1 MSGRS
6 SALAGI
12 VLLAAGLAAL
22 AGAGLLAR
30 QRAAADAAA
39 RRQAADVA
47 RALEDGVG
55 ALKAELGQ
63 ELQGVA
69 EIPQLRSALGNQAD
83 AVTFHDLFKNEDWW
97 DRYRDRAFAILVG
110 DEVLVTQLFDPSA
123 AAEGAR
129 RARGTIG
136 TSIHALEA
144 HRQVH
149 LMAVGSYRLPRLGI
163 TFTLLLGRPFD
174 RALLDK
180 LRAGPDAAVALSDG
194 RRIQTSTGDGELGGL
209 AGTLVGREAEAAF
222 VPSGADWT
230 AAAVPVADKSWV
242 VGLARRRDG
251 GLPLSAVVACAAVGG
266 ALLIAGA
273 VALFR
278 RRRRAEGAPADAP
291 AFTPAAG
298 ASPPPRSPVTPS
310 ERARDLQPL
319 MLAGTT
325 PAPGGGRGSVA
336 LATALAQEG
345 GQQFGR
351 YRLLERIG
359 EGGMAEVFTALLS
372 GAEGFER
379 LVVIKR
385 LKPHLALNPE
395 AVSQFIDEARLGS
408 QLTHSNIVTVLD
420 FGKVGDGYYL
430 AEDFVDGRTLAQ
442 IAARYQERY
451 GRSIPT
457 AIAYHVVHE
466 VLAGIAYAHER
477 VDLQGRALGIVHR
490 DISPT
495 NIMVSFEG
503 EVKLLDFGI
512 VKAAERVTKTR
523 EGSVKGNVG
532 YMSPEQAR
540 GHEVSTRSDLF
551 SLGVV
556 MFEVLSGEPFYQGA
570 SPLDIQYQAA
580 TGPTVEHL
588 ARIAKLPAPAPDFL
602 RRVLAIDS
610 GARYPSA
617 RAFAKDLTPS
627 ATMAKGQIAEMMRA
641 LFAP

>member
-1 MSGRS
+1 MPASP
-6 SALAGI
+6 GI
-12 VLLAAGLAAL
+12 RAAP
-22 AGAGLLAR
+22 AGAG
-30 QRAAADAAA
+30 
-39 RRQAADVA
+39 
-47 RALEDGVG
+47 GPVG
-55 ALKAELGQ
+55 AA
-63 ELQGVA
+63 
-69 EIPQLRSALGNQAD
+69 
-83 AVTFHDLFKNEDWW
+83 
-97 DRYRDRAFAILVG
+97 
-110 DEVLVTQLFDPSA
+110 
-123 AAEGAR
+123 
-129 RARGTIG
+129 
-136 TSIHALEA
+136 
-144 HRQVH
+144 
-149 LMAVGSYRLPRLGI
+149 
-163 TFTLLLGRPFD
+163 
-174 RALLDK
+174 
-180 LRAGPDAAVALSDG
+180 
-194 RRIQTSTGDGELGGL
+194 
-209 AGTLVGREAEAAF
+209 
-222 VPSGADWT
+222 
-230 AAAVPVADKSWV
+230 
-242 VGLARRRDG
+242 
-251 GLPLSAVVACAAVGG
+251 
-266 ALLIAGA
+266 
-273 VALFR
+273 
-278 RRRRAEGAPADAP
+278 
-291 AFTPAAG
+291 
-298 ASPPPRSPVTPS
+298 
-310 ERARDLQPL
+310 
-319 MLAGTT
+319 
-325 PAPGGGRGSVA
+325 A
-336 LATALAQEG
+336 LATALAVEG

-359 EGGMAEVFTALLS
+359 EGGMAEVFTAVLS

-385 LKPHLALNPE
+385 LKPHLALNPD
-395 AVSQFIDEARLGS
+395 AVSQFIDEAKLGS

-442 IAARYQERY
+442 IAARYQEKH

-457 AIAYHVVHE
+457 AIAYHIVHE

-512 VKAAERVTKTR
+512 VKATERVTKTR
-523 EGSVKGNVG
+523 EGNVKGNVG

-556 MFEVLSGEPFYQGA
+556 MFETLSGEAFYQG
-570 SPLDIQYQAA
+570 SGPVDIQYQAA

-610 GARYPSA
+610 SARYPSA
-617 RAFAKDLTPS
+617 RAFAQDLTPS